1 MVTPYNDNQTPKVE
15 QVRKMFNNIAPKYD
29 LLNRIISL
37 GLDRS
42 WRRKA
47 LDMLAPYAPKRVLD
61 VATGTGDLAIEL
73 LKHVPSVRE
82 VLGIDISEEMMRVGA
97 GKVASLGLS
106 QQISFSRQDSTA
118 TDLET
123 ASFDAATIGFG
134 IRNFTDIPAAARELH
149 RLLRPS
155 GVLVIIE
162 LSEPTNRF
170 LHLGY
175 SLYTRT
181 VIPMLGRLLTG
192 DKSAYTYLPKSIA
205 AVPQREQ
212 MTEILR
218 AVGFREAFYHSIFPG
233 ACTIYIGINAD

>member
-1 MVTPYNDNQTPKVE
+1 MITPYEDSQAPKVE
-15 QVRKMFNNIAPKYD
+15 QVRTMFDRIAPRYD
-29 LLNRIISL
+29 LLNRLISL
-37 GLDRS
+37 GMDKS

-47 LDMLAPYAPKRVLD
+47 LAMLAPYAPKRVLD

-73 LKHVPSVRE
+73 LRTIPSVHE

-97 GKVASLGLS
+97 QKVAELGLS
-106 QQISFSRQDSTA
+106 SSISFSQQDSTA
-118 TDLET
+118 TDLPSG
-123 ASFDAATIGFG
+123 SFDAATIGFG
-134 IRNFTDIPAAARELH
+134 IRNFADIPAAARELH

-170 LHLGY
+170 LHMGY

-181 VIPMLGRLLTG
+181 IVPGLGRLLTS
-192 DKSAYTYLPKSIA
+192 DKSAYSYLPKSIA

-212 MTEILR
+212 MTDILR
-218 AVGFREAFYHSIFPG
+218 AAGFREAFYHSIFPG